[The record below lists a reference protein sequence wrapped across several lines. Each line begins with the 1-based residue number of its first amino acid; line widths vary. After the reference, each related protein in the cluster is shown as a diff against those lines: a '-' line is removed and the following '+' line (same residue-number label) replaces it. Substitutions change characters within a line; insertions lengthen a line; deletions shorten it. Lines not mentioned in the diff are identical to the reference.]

1 MTVVTGRFLIVI
13 GCVVAIIVGG
23 FLIEVLLSL
32 QSGWLFG
39 HTQTGHVVGWIGLAV
54 ILTVF
59 VYPIKKRDGRE
70 SGWPKG
76 WFMVHQ
82 AAGIVGP
89 LLILIHAGPH
99 FHALVPILALLAM
112 IIVVVSGVIGVAV
125 HRKALRLLNAA
136 RRELLSQG
144 LSYEDAEDRLYDLA
158 SGEETFRI
166 WQMIHTPVVV
176 MFLVLV
182 IAHVLGALYF
192 GGV

>member
-1 MTVVTGRFLIVI
+1 MTVITGRFLIVI

-39 HTQTGHVVGWIGLAV
+39 HTQTGHVVGWIGLAF

-70 SGWPKG
+70 SGWPNG

-112 IIVVVSGVIGVAV
+112 IIVVLSGVIGVAV

-136 RRELLSQG
+136 RSELLSQG
-144 LSYEDAEDRLYDLA
+144 LSHEDAEDRLYDLA

-166 WQMIHTPVVV
+166 WQMIHTPVVA